1 MCILSI
7 HNYTILYYRL
17 YIYILYIIILYIY
30 ILYYS
35 TWGPSEV
42 DSFAA
47 QVRVAFDDAVDEID
61 PDFGIAGEGTP
72 SEQWISEERSQ
83 SDQWKKRC
91 AQQWG

>member
-1 MCILSI
+1 LA
-7 HNYTILYYRL
+7 
-17 YIYILYIIILYIY
+17 
-30 ILYYS
+30 
-35 TWGPSEV
+35 
-42 DSFAA
+42 AA

-72 SEQWISEERSQ
+72 SEQWISEVSEERSQ